1 MASKS
6 NPKVVTVPS
15 DDYTDENSECWN
27 NVSVFRFIGT
37 ICALTSLPWGGGGGL
52 LHSQLCF
59 LFVSFSFSAMTPETG
74 SDFKT

>member
-1 MASKS
+1 MLEQCECVSFYR
-6 NPKVVTVPS
+6 
-15 DDYTDENSECWN
+15 DYLCFDK
-27 NVSVFRFIGT
+27 F
-37 ICALTSLPWGGGGGL
+37 ALGGGGGV